1 MTIKGQINLELKIK
15 YEKYS
20 LRELKS
26 VSKNE
31 GRISSML
38 PSLNIGSLMPF
49 HFKLKIDLP
58 CFLVQ

>member
-1 MTIKGQINLELKIK
+1 MIIKGQINLELKIK

-31 GRISSML
+31 ARISSML
-38 PSLNIGSLMPF
+38 PSLNIGSASD
-49 HFKLKIDLP
+49 INI
-58 CFLVQ
+58 